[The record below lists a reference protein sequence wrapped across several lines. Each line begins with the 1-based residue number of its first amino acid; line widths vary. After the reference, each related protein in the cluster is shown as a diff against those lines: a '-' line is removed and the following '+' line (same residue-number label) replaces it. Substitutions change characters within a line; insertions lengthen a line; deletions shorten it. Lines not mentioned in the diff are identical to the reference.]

1 MVDETNNPYTTF
13 SGEKLPFRGLLRLW
27 KLLTLLSSLVA
38 ITIAAVFV
46 WYVLAHT
53 TAEKAGDK
61 QNASTDVTMACPQL
75 PTLFPLPKETPK
87 RITEVFEK
95 LESILNATV
104 DETSSLP
111 AISMNV
117 FYRDKILW
125 SGHYG
130 SKVYK
135 QPTLKPNDSTVY
147 RIGSVT
153 KIFAVLL
160 VYKLYEEG
168 KIVSIDDPLS
178 KYAPN
183 FFIHN
188 PFTNENITL
197 REIASQMS
205 GLPREAPCIYQC
217 SNTTSREQLALL
229 RNRTLVLPPWTEP
242 SYSNLGYALL
252 GRLLTENLLNE
263 TFENWTKENILKP
276 LGMANTGFEI
286 TEEVEKNMA
295 FPYLHHGQRMK
306 FMNLGWINPAGAMYS
321 TIEDLAKLGMM
332 FAQPEKQKLFK
343 TASLREMMT
352 PKDITPDGVTV
363 WGSPFEMFFSEHF
376 LIRTKGG
383 NIDTYSALL
392 TVIPEL
398 ALGANI
404 LRSTIYYGQPM
415 GFEAPVSFY
424 NLLAPRLNETLFEL
438 QRKSHFPISPEPFIG
453 KFRVKQVNPV
463 FGNIMTYNVTITSY
477 QNFLLSSVL
486 PTQSTLEIRYI
497 GENLVFQAKLRI
509 PGNSCFGERVGTLAD
524 LYYEPSD
531 KEKLSQGFRI
541 PQWEIL
547 AKRLKDSGEDPGN
560 DNRQEFDLFNDFKS
574 AI

>member
-1 MVDETNNPYTTF
+1 MADETNNPYTTF
-13 SGEKLPFRGLLRLW
+13 SGEKLPFRGLRLW

-125 SGHYG
+125 SGHDG

-295 FPYLHHGQRMK
+295 FPYLPNGQRMK
-306 FMNLGWINPAGAMYS
+306 FVNLGWINPAGAMYS

-524 LYYEPSD
+524 LYYEPPD

-547 AKRLKDSGEDPGN
+547 AKRLKDSGEDPG
-560 DNRQEFDLFNDFKS
+560 DGNRKEFDFFNDFKS

>member
-1 MVDETNNPYTTF
+1 MADETNNPYTTF
-13 SGEKLPFRGLLRLW
+13 SGEKLPFRGLRLW

-295 FPYLHHGQRMK
+295 FPYLPNGQRMK

-343 TASLREMMT
+343 PASLREMMT

-486 PTQSTLEIRYI
+486 PTQLTLGIRYI
-497 GENLVFQAKLRI
+497 GENLVFQAKMRI

-524 LYYEPSD
+524 LYYEPPD

-547 AKRLKDSGEDPGN
+547 AKRLKDSGEDPG
-560 DNRQEFDLFNDFKS
+560 DGNRKEFDFFNDFKS

>member
-1 MVDETNNPYTTF
+1 MADETNNPYTTF
-13 SGEKLPFRGLLRLW
+13 SGEKLPFRGLRLW

-87 RITEVFEK
+87 RIMEVFEK

-286 TEEVEKNMA
+286 TEEVEKNIA
-295 FPYLHHGQRMK
+295 FPYLPDGQRMK

-343 TASLREMMT
+343 PASLREMMT

-404 LRSTIYYGQPM
+404 LRSTIYYGQPI

-463 FGNIMTYNVTITSY
+463 FGDIMTYNVTITSY

-497 GENLVFQAKLRI
+497 GENLVFQAKMRI

-524 LYYEPSD
+524 LYYEPPD

-547 AKRLKDSGEDPGN
+547 AKRLKDSGEDPG
-560 DNRQEFDLFNDFKS
+560 DGNRKEFDFFNDFKS

>member
-1 MVDETNNPYTTF
+1 MADETNNPYTTF
-13 SGEKLPFRGLLRLW
+13 SGEKLPFRGLRLW

-104 DETSSLP
+104 EETSSLP

-117 FYRDKILW
+117 FYRDEILW

-295 FPYLHHGQRMK
+295 FPYLPNGQRMK
-306 FMNLGWINPAGAMYS
+306 FVNLGWINPAGAMYS

-524 LYYEPSD
+524 LYYEPPD

-547 AKRLKDSGEDPGN
+547 AKRLKDSGEDPG
-560 DNRQEFDLFNDFKS
+560 DGNRKEFDFFNDFKS

>member
-1 MVDETNNPYTTF
+1 MADETNNPYTTF
-13 SGEKLPFRGLLRLW
+13 SGEKLPFRGLRLW

-295 FPYLHHGQRMK
+295 FPYLPDGQRMK

-343 TASLREMMT
+343 PASLREMMT

-463 FGNIMTYNVTITSY
+463 FGDIMTYNVTITSY

-497 GENLVFQAKLRI
+497 GENLVFQAKMRI

-524 LYYEPSD
+524 LYYEPPD

-547 AKRLKDSGEDPGN
+547 AKRLKDSGEDPG
-560 DNRQEFDLFNDFKS
+560 DGNRKEFDFFNDFKS

>member
-1 MVDETNNPYTTF
+1 MADETNNPYTTF
-13 SGEKLPFRGLLRLW
+13 SGEKLPFRGLRLW

-295 FPYLHHGQRMK
+295 FPYLPNGQRMK

-343 TASLREMMT
+343 PASLREMMT

-415 GFEAPVSFY
+415 GFEASVSFY

-497 GENLVFQAKLRI
+497 GENLVFQAKMRI

-524 LYYEPSD
+524 LYYEPPD

-547 AKRLKDSGEDPGN
+547 AKRLKDSGEDPG
-560 DNRQEFDLFNDFKS
+560 DGNRKEFDFFNDFKS

>member
-1 MVDETNNPYTTF
+1 MADETNNPYTTF
-13 SGEKLPFRGLLRLW
+13 SGEKLPFRGLRLW

-286 TEEVEKNMA
+286 TEEVEKNIA
-295 FPYLHHGQRMK
+295 FPYLPDGQRMK

-343 TASLREMMT
+343 PASLREMMT

-404 LRSTIYYGQPM
+404 LRSTIYYGQPI

-497 GENLVFQAKLRI
+497 GKNLVFQAKMRI

-524 LYYEPSD
+524 LYYEPPD

-547 AKRLKDSGEDPGN
+547 AKRLKDSGEDPG
-560 DNRQEFDLFNDFKS
+560 DGNRKEFDFFNDFKS

>member
-1 MVDETNNPYTTF
+1 MADETNNPYTTF
-13 SGEKLPFRGLLRLW
+13 SGEKLPFRGLRLW

-87 RITEVFEK
+87 RIMEVFEK

-295 FPYLHHGQRMK
+295 FPYLPNGQRMK

-343 TASLREMMT
+343 PASLREMMT

-463 FGNIMTYNVTITSY
+463 FGDIMTYNVTITSY

-497 GENLVFQAKLRI
+497 GENLVFQAKMRI

-524 LYYEPSD
+524 LYYEPPD

-547 AKRLKDSGEDPGN
+547 AKRLKDSGEDPG
-560 DNRQEFDLFNDFKS
+560 DGNRKEFDFFNDFKS

>member
-1 MVDETNNPYTTF
+1 MADETNYPYTTF
-13 SGEKLPFRGLLRLW
+13 SGEKLPFRGLRLW

-61 QNASTDVTMACPQL
+61 QNASTDVTIACPQL

-295 FPYLHHGQRMK
+295 FPYLRDGQRMK

-343 TASLREMMT
+343 PASLREMMT

-363 WGSPFEMFFSEHF
+363 WGSPFEMFFSEHV

-404 LRSTIYYGQPM
+404 LRSTIYYGQPI

-463 FGNIMTYNVTITSY
+463 FGDIMTYNVTITSY

-497 GENLVFQAKLRI
+497 GENLVFQAKMRI

-524 LYYEPSD
+524 LYYEPPD

-547 AKRLKDSGEDPGN
+547 AKRLEDSGEDPG
-560 DNRQEFDLFNDFKS
+560 DGNRKEFDFFNDFKS

>member
-1 MVDETNNPYTTF
+1 MADETNYPYTTF
-13 SGEKLPFRGLLRLW
+13 SGEKLPFRGLILW

-61 QNASTDVTMACPQL
+61 PNASTDVTIACPQL

-295 FPYLHHGQRMK
+295 FPYLPNGQRMK

-343 TASLREMMT
+343 PASLREMMT

-415 GFEAPVSFY
+415 GFEASVSFY

-463 FGNIMTYNVTITSY
+463 FGNITTYNVTITSY

-486 PTQSTLEIRYI
+486 STQSTLEIRYI
-497 GENLVFQAKLRI
+497 GENLVFQAKIRI

-524 LYYEPSD
+524 LYYEPPD

-547 AKRLKDSGEDPGN
+547 AKRLKDSGEDPG
-560 DNRQEFDLFNDFKS
+560 DGNRKEFDFFNDFMS

>member
-1 MVDETNNPYTTF
+1 MADETNNPYTTF
-13 SGEKLPFRGLLRLW
+13 SGEKLPFRGLRLW

-286 TEEVEKNMA
+286 TEEVEKNIA
-295 FPYLHHGQRMK
+295 FPYLPDGQRMK

-343 TASLREMMT
+343 PASLREMMT

-497 GENLVFQAKLRI
+497 GKNLVFQAKMRI

-524 LYYEPSD
+524 LYYEPPD

-547 AKRLKDSGEDPGN
+547 AKRLKDSGEDPG
-560 DNRQEFDLFNDFKS
+560 DGNRKELDFFNDFKS

>member
-1 MVDETNNPYTTF
+1 MADKTNYPYTTF
-13 SGEKLPFRGLLRLW
+13 SGEKLPFRGLRLW

-61 QNASTDVTMACPQL
+61 ENASTDVTIACPQL

-295 FPYLHHGQRMK
+295 FPYLPNGQRMK

-343 TASLREMMT
+343 PASLREMMT

-415 GFEAPVSFY
+415 GFEASVSFY

-463 FGNIMTYNVTITSY
+463 FGDIMTYNVTITSY

-497 GENLVFQAKLRI
+497 GENLVFQAKIRI

-524 LYYEPSD
+524 LYYEPPD

-547 AKRLKDSGEDPGN
+547 AKRLKDSGEDPG
-560 DNRQEFDLFNDFKS
+560 DGNRKEFDFFNDFKS

>member
-1 MVDETNNPYTTF
+1 MADETNYPYTTF
-13 SGEKLPFRGLLRLW
+13 SGEKLPFRGLRLW
-27 KLLTLLSSLVA
+27 KLLILLSSLVA

-188 PFTNENITL
+188 SFTNENITL

-286 TEEVEKNMA
+286 TEEVEKNTA
-295 FPYLHHGQRMK
+295 FPYLRDGQRMK

-343 TASLREMMT
+343 PASLREMMT

-415 GFEAPVSFY
+415 GFEASVSFY

-463 FGNIMTYNVTITSY
+463 FGDIMTYNVTITSY

-497 GENLVFQAKLRI
+497 GENLVFQAKMRI

-524 LYYEPSD
+524 LYYEPPD

-547 AKRLKDSGEDPGN
+547 AKRLKDSGEDPG
-560 DNRQEFDLFNDFKS
+560 DGNRKEFDFFNDFKS